1 MAWMRGKQI
10 SNEDLLED
18 YLPNVAVNAPVTP
31 CGLVGSM
38 LGSMG

>member
-1 MAWMRGKQI
+1 MAWMREQQI
-10 SNEDLLED
+10 SHEDLTGAN
-18 YLPNVAVNAPVTP
+18 LPRGAVNAPVTP